1 MRPSV
6 FESIVRG
13 SLGLEVSI
21 LISRFGKRGFVF
33 WIVIVCSLSSFMSIA
48 RRMSGAIA
56 IGRTEKLE

>member
-1 MRPSV
+1 V
-6 FESIVRG
+6 LESILTG

-21 LISRFGKRGFVF
+21 WNSRLGKRGFVL
-33 WIVIVCSLSSFMSIA
+33 WIVTVCLLSSLIMMA